1 MTVTATGAKP
11 FALPREARLR
21 GAGEFQAVFERGK
34 RVERPAFVALWIP
47 TPGRR
52 KAGFTVSRQVRGA
65 VQRNRARRRLREA
78 FRRLGAALPPDISVV
93 FVARPLV
100 QSVSFEVLGQSLSD
114 VLTLL
119 RRQGREPGSRPGRP
133 PEAT

>member
-1 MTVTATGAKP
+1 MATGAKP
-11 FALPREARLR
+11 FALPRETRLR

-47 TPGRR
+47 TPGRQ

-65 VQRNRARRRLREA
+65 VKRNKARRRLREA
-78 FRRLGAALPPDISVV
+78 FRRQGATLPPDISVV
-93 FVARPLV
+93 FVGRPLV
-100 QSVSFEVLGQSLSD
+100 QSVSFEVLGQSLGD

-119 RRQGREPGSRPGRP
+119 RRQGRDSSSRASRPT
-133 PEAT
+133 EAM

>member
-1 MTVTATGAKP
+1 MATGAKP
-11 FALPREARLR
+11 FALPRETRLR

-47 TPGRR
+47 TPGRQ

-65 VQRNRARRRLREA
+65 VKRNKARRRLREA
-78 FRRLGAALPPDISVV
+78 VRRQGAGLPPDIWVV
-93 FVARPLV
+93 FVGRPLV
-100 QSVSFEVLGQSLSD
+100 QSVSFAVPGQSLGA

-119 RRQGREPGSRPGRP
+119 RRQARASRASRPS
-133 PEAT
+133 EVM

>member
-1 MTVTATGAKP
+1 MATGAKP
-11 FALPREARLR
+11 FALPRETRLR

-47 TPGRR
+47 TPGRQ

-65 VQRNRARRRLREA
+65 VKRNKARRRLREA
-78 FRRLGAALPPDISVV
+78 FRRQGAELPLGISVV
-93 FVARPLV
+93 FVGRPLV

-119 RRQGREPGSRPGRP
+119 RRQGRDSSARASRPS
-133 PEAT
+133 EAM

>member
-1 MTVTATGAKP
+1 MTASGAKP

-34 RVERPAFVALWIP
+34 RVERPTFVALWIP

-65 VQRNRARRRLREA
+65 VKRNRARRRLREA
-78 FRRLGAALPPDISVV
+78 FRRQRVALPPDISVV
-93 FVARPLV
+93 FVGRPLV
-100 QSVSFEVLGQSLSD
+100 QSVPFEVLVQSLGE
-114 VLTLL
+114 VLTML
-119 RRQGREPGSRPGRP
+119 RRQGRELGSRLSRP
-133 PEAT
+133 SEAT

>member
-1 MTVTATGAKP
+1 VTASGAKP

-21 GAGEFQAVFERGK
+21 RAGEFQAVFERGK

-47 TPGRR
+47 TPGTR

-65 VQRNRARRRLREA
+65 VNRNRARRRLREA
-78 FRRLGAALPPDISVV
+78 FRRQRVALTSDISVI
-93 FVARPLV
+93 FVGRALV
-100 QSVSFEVLGQSLSD
+100 QSVSFESLVQSLGE
-114 VLTLL
+114 VLTVL
-119 RRQGREPGSRPGRP
+119 RRQGREPGLRPSRP

>member
-1 MTVTATGAKP
+1 MTASDAKP

-47 TPGRR
+47 SPGRR
-52 KAGFTVSRQVRGA
+52 KAGFTVSRQLRGA
-65 VQRNRARRRLREA
+65 VKRNKARRRLREA
-78 FRRLGAALPPDISVV
+78 FRRQGARLPPDISVV
-93 FVARPLV
+93 FVGRPLV
-100 QSVSFEVLGQSLSD
+100 QSVSFEALGQSLGD

-119 RRQGREPGSRPGRP
+119 RRQGRDSSSRASRPT
-133 PEAT
+133 EAM

>member
-1 MTVTATGAKP
+1 MTARDAKP

-65 VQRNRARRRLREA
+65 VKRNRARRRLREA
-78 FRRLGAALPPDISVV
+78 FRRQRAALPSDISVV
-93 FVARPLV
+93 FVGRPMAQSVVFEELV
-100 QSVSFEVLGQSLSD
+100 QSLGEVL
-114 VLTLL
+114 TML
-119 RRQGREPGSRPGRP
+119 RRQGREPGSRVGRP
-133 PEAT
+133 SEAT

>member
-1 MTVTATGAKP
+1 MATGAKP
-11 FALPREARLR
+11 FALPRETRLR

-47 TPGRR
+47 TPGRQ

-65 VQRNRARRRLREA
+65 VKRNKARRRLREA
-78 FRRLGAALPPDISVV
+78 FRRQGAELPPDISVV
-93 FVARPLV
+93 FVGRPLV
-100 QSVSFEVLGQSLSD
+100 QSVSFEVLGQSLND

-119 RRQGREPGSRPGRP
+119 RRQGRDSSSRASRPS
-133 PEAT
+133 EAM

>member
-1 MTVTATGAKP
+1 MATGAKP
-11 FALPREARLR
+11 FALPRETRLR

-47 TPGRR
+47 TPGRQ

-65 VQRNRARRRLREA
+65 VKRNKARRRLREA
-78 FRRLGAALPPDISVV
+78 FRRQGAGLPPDISVV
-93 FVARPLV
+93 FVGRPLV
-100 QSVSFEVLGQSLSD
+100 QSVSFEVLGQSLGD

-119 RRQGREPGSRPGRP
+119 RRQGRDSSSRASRPS
-133 PEAT
+133 EAM

>member
-1 MTVTATGAKP
+1 MATGAKP
-11 FALPREARLR
+11 FALPRETRLR

-47 TPGRR
+47 TPGRQ

-65 VQRNRARRRLREA
+65 VKRNKARRRLREA
-78 FRRLGAALPPDISVV
+78 FRRQGAGLPPGISVV
-93 FVARPLV
+93 FVGRPLV
-100 QSVSFEVLGQSLSD
+100 QSVSFEVLGQSLGD

-119 RRQGREPGSRPGRP
+119 RRQGRDSSSRASRPS
-133 PEAT
+133 EAM